1 MARDH
6 AGQLVITRDLTLE
19 TNGVII
25 HDHKVGSFGSLAEYW
40 SYLILIQL

>member
-1 MARDH
+1 MGAKIKVRDH

-25 HDHKVGSFGSLAEYW
+25 HDHKFGSFGL
-40 SYLILIQL
+40 LQNIGLT